1 MLIKAVIKVYYKNLF
16 NSFFLSKKDHPKAAN
31 TPEFQLTSKINNY
44 DTCKNCLIIY
54 LNFHKN

>member
-1 MLIKAVIKVYYKNLF
+1 MKVYYKNLF